1 MAACPVTELAAR
13 PRALISLGTNTV
25 RLLVVRE
32 AAGVLEPIEHLAEGT
47 RLGEGVRESGR
58 LAPAAVERTL
68 AVVARFADVARRYDA
83 DLAGIATSALRRA
96 EDAEAFAE
104 RFAALAGVALR
115 VIDGFTEAAASF
127 TGATYGTVAS
137 GRVAVL
143 DVGGGSTECA
153 AGTGGALEAAV
164 SCEIG
169 SVRVSELFPALTGRE
184 PGAPARAA
192 AGAARVFVRGALAR
206 LGELPPVTSVRA
218 VAGTPATLEALEL
231 SSDVEHVR
239 GRRLTRAAIEAWLTR
254 MLDATLAERKAF
266 PGMIEQRA
274 DILPGGALIVAE
286 ALSLLGCDEAVIE
299 TNDLLLGYL
308 LATSSGPV

>member
-1 MAACPVTELAAR
+1 M
-13 PRALISLGTNTV
+13 
-25 RLLVVRE
+25 RLLVVRPG
-32 AAGVLEPIEHLAEGT
+32 AAGLLETVAHLAEGT

-58 LAPAAVERTL
+58 LAPAAVDRTL
-68 AVVARFADVARRYDA
+68 DVVARFTAVAHGYGA
-83 DLAGIATSALRRA
+83 ELSAIATSALRRSS
-96 EDAEAFAE
+96 DASAFAE
-104 RFAALAGVALR
+104 RFAATAGVPLR
-115 VIDGFTEAAASF
+115 VIDGLTEAAASF
-127 TGATYGTVAS
+127 AGATYGVPLS

-153 AGTGGALEAAV
+153 VGSAGLLEAAV

-169 SVRVSELFPALTGRE
+169 SVRVSELFPGITGGE

-192 AGAARVFVRGALAR
+192 AEAARPFVRGALAK
-206 LGELPPVTSVRA
+206 LAELPPVVSVRA

-239 GRRLTRAAIEAWLTR
+239 GRLLTRAAVETWLFR
-254 MLDATLAERKAF
+254 LLDATLAERKAF

-274 DILPGGALIVAE
+274 DILPGGALIVSE
-286 ALSLLGCDEAVIE
+286 ALALLGCEEAAIE

-308 LATSSGPV
+308 LAAPGTL

>member
-1 MAACPVTELAAR
+1 VISPEAPL
-13 PRALISLGTNTV
+13 RALVSLGTNTV

-32 AAGVLEPIEHLAEGT
+32 GAGGLLETVVHLAEGT

-68 AVVARFADVARRYDA
+68 AVVARYSAVARGYGA
-83 DLAGIATSALRRA
+83 ALSAIATSALRRT
-96 EDAEAFAE
+96 EDADAFAG
-104 RFAALAGVALR
+104 RFAATAGVPLR
-115 VIDGFTEAAASF
+115 VIDGLTEAAASF
-127 TGATYGTVAS
+127 AGATYGVPLS

-153 AGTGGALEAAV
+153 AGSAGRLEAAV

-169 SVRVSELFPALTGRE
+169 SVRVSERFPDLTGRA
-184 PGAPARAA
+184 PGAAALAA
-192 AGAARVFVRGALAR
+192 AEAARPFVRAALAR
-206 LGELPPVTSVRA
+206 LAELPPVTAVRA

-239 GRRLTRAAIEAWLTR
+239 GSILTRAAVEAWLR
-254 MLDATLAERKAF
+254 RLLDATLAERKAF

-274 DILPGGALIVAE
+274 DILPGGALIVSE
-286 ALSLLGCDEAVIE
+286 ALALLGCEAATIE

-308 LATSSGPV
+308 LTEPRTV